1 MLLFSRLGI
10 ISAGLVLF
18 GCDNEPKEVSFVQQY
33 SGMQAKWEDVV
44 LVYGFADNV
53 ENADVIR
60 GGHASAYP
68 EREYRVVTRTMPMWK
83 YERLKK
89 QIEAP

>member
-1 MLLFSRLGI
+1 MRARVIPVFIASLLL
-10 ISAGLVLF
+10 LT
-18 GCDNEPKEVSFVQQY
+18 GCDQEPKEISVVQQY

-53 ENADVIR
+53 ENADVIC